1 MAEKENKYLIPWDFT
16 PVAENALK
24 YAIKLAKLAKEPV
37 QIELVHVLQSGGLF
51 SKGKLS
57 EQKVNDKMAED
68 QKRIKNEYDVEVKTH
83 ILEGSIFDTIS
94 EFASES
100 NAEIVIMGTHGIK
113 GVQKLTGSWALK
125 VIAGS
130 EVPFLVV
137 QDEPIPGKNFSH
149 IVMPV
154 EFRDEDKEKIQWG
167 IRFALQFGSKIHVI
181 VPNAFDSGVQ
191 KKINNNL
198 AFAKMHIESH
208 GLDWEVHNAAK
219 GKSFQEEIVNLA
231 IDIEAELIL
240 IMTTPNIDLTDYVFG
255 AQEQYV
261 IANIAKIPVLCI
273 NPGTLSI

>member
-1 MAEKENKYLIPWDFT
+1 MAENTNKYLIPWDFT

-24 YAIKLAKLAKEPV
+24 HAVKLMKLAKEPM
-37 QIELVHVLQSGGLF
+37 QIDLLHVIQTGGLF
-51 SKGKLS
+51 SKSKLS
-57 EQKVNDKMAED
+57 EDDASQRMKEE
-68 QKRIKNEYDVEVKTH
+68 QQRILKEYGVEVKTH
-83 ILEGSIFDTIS
+83 ILEGNIFDTIS
-94 EFASES
+94 EYASEI
-100 NAEIVIMGTHGIK
+100 NAEMVIMGTHGIK

-137 QDEPIPGKNFSH
+137 QDEPEMGRNFSH

-167 IRFALQFGSKIHVI
+167 IRFAKQFGSKIHVI

-198 AFAKMHIESH
+198 SFAKMHIESN
-208 GLDWEVHNAAK
+208 GLDWEIHNAAK

-231 IDIEAELIL
+231 TDIEAELI
-240 IMTTPNIDLTDYVFG
+240 IVMTTPNIDLTDFVFG

-261 IANIAKIPVLCI
+261 IANKAKIPVLCI

>member
-51 SKGKLS
+51 SKGKLT
-57 EQKVNDKMAED
+57 EQEASDKMAED

-100 NAEIVIMGTHGIK
+100 NAEMVIMGTHGIK

-137 QDEPIPGKNFSH
+137 QDEPIPGKSFSH

-208 GLDWEVHNAAK
+208 GLEWEVHNAAK

-261 IANIAKIPVLCI
+261 IANSAKIPVLCI

>member
-57 EQKVNDKMAED
+57 EQEASDKMAED

-100 NAEIVIMGTHGIK
+100 NAEMVIMGTHGIK

-261 IANIAKIPVLCI
+261 IANSAKIPVLCI

>member
-1 MAEKENKYLIPWDFT
+1 MAEKEIKYLIPWDFT

-57 EQKVNDKMAED
+57 EQEASEKMAEE
-68 QKRIKNEYDVEVKTH
+68 QKRIKSEYDVEVKTH

-100 NAEIVIMGTHGIK
+100 NAEMVIMGTHGIK

-198 AFAKMHIESH
+198 AFAKMHIESY
-208 GLDWEVHNAAK
+208 GLEWEVHNAAK

-261 IANIAKIPVLCI
+261 IANSAKIPVLCI

>member
-57 EQKVNDKMAED
+57 EQEASDKMAED

-198 AFAKMHIESH
+198 AFAKMHIESY
-208 GLDWEVHNAAK
+208 GLEWEVHNAAK

-261 IANIAKIPVLCI
+261 IANSAKIPVLCI

>member
-1 MAEKENKYLIPWDFT
+1 MAVKSNKYLIPWDFT

-24 YAIKLAKLAKEPV
+24 YAIKLANLAKEPA
-37 QIELVHVLQSGGLF
+37 QIELIHVLQSGGLF
-51 SKGKLS
+51 GKGKTSEVEVKEKLS
-57 EQKVNDKMAED
+57 TE
-68 QKRIKNEYDVEVKTH
+68 QKRIKDEYGLEVKTH
-83 ILEGSIFDTIS
+83 LCEGSIFDAIS
-94 EFASES
+94 EYASES
-100 NAEIVIMGTHGIK
+100 NAEMVIMGTHGIK

-137 QDEPIPGKNFSH
+137 QDEPRTDKNFSC

-198 AFAKMHIESH
+198 AFAKMNIESY
-208 GLDWEVHNAAK
+208 GIDWEVHNAAK

-231 IDIEAELIL
+231 VDIEAELIL

-261 IANIAKIPVLCI
+261 ISNQAKIPVLCI